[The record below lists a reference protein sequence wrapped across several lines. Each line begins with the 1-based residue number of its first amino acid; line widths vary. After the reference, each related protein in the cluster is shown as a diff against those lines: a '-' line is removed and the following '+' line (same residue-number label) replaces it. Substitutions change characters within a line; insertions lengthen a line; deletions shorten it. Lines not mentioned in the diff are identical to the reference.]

1 MATRHSYA
9 NIDDLRDYLAGTT
22 YSSGWTSDATILRRI
37 VESASS
43 RIDNHVGMQSFG
55 PRTETHHFDIGS
67 GTLRDTPQPLVVSY
81 SPVLIGQKD
90 FYLSAIPLDSWL
102 VSITSVTSYKQTDR
116 SSSETLTEGYNN
128 DYWLEPYNSTPK
140 TRLKLNEDS
149 DKSFH
154 AGQQTLA
161 VAATWGYADDTVNE
175 TTADAIASTTTTSVS
190 VSSASSLGIAQTI
203 LIDSEQLYITG
214 ISGNTLTV
222 ERGVNGTTAATHS
235 GGATLYS
242 YEYNPIVVQA
252 CLDLSKV
259 FFRDR
264 DMGTTMTIG
273 SGAEGV
279 TRSDFDATSIL
290 STLDEFCSVTAYS
303 ETYF

>member
-9 NIDDLRDYLAGTT
+9 SIDDLRDYLAGST
-22 YSSGWTSDATILRRI
+22 YSSGWTSDVTILRRI

-43 RIDNHVGMQSFG
+43 RIDNYVGMQSFG
-55 PRTETHHFDIGS
+55 PRVETHHFDIGS
-67 GTLRDTPQPLVVSY
+67 GTLRDTPQNLVPSY
-81 SPVLIGQKD
+81 SVTTIGIKD

-102 VSITSVTSYKQTDR
+102 ISVTSVTSYKQTDR
-116 SSSETLTEGYNN
+116 TESETLTAGYNA
-128 DYWLEPYNSTPK
+128 DYWLEPYNTTPK

-149 DKSFH
+149 TKSFH

-161 VAATWGYADDTVNE
+161 VAATWGYANDTVSE
-175 TTADAIASTTTTSVS
+175 TTADAIASTTATSAS

-214 ISGNTLTV
+214 VSGNTLTV

-264 DMGTTMTIG
+264 DMGNTLSIG
-273 SGAEGV
+273 SGDAGI
-279 TRSDFDATSIL
+279 TRSDFDAKSVL
-290 STLDEFCSVTAYS
+290 STLDEFRSVTAYS

>member
-9 NIDDLRDYLAGTT
+9 SIDDLRDYLAGTT

-43 RIDNHVGMQSFG
+43 RIDNYVGMQSFG

-67 GTLRDTPQPLVVSY
+67 GTLRDTPQTLVPSY
-81 SPVLIGQKD
+81 STVLIGEKD

-128 DYWLEPYNSTPK
+128 DYWLEPYNSTPT

-161 VAATWGYADDTVNE
+161 VVATWGYADDTVNE
-175 TTADAIASTTTTSVS
+175 TTADAIASTTATSVS

-273 SGAEGV
+273 SGTEGV

-290 STLDEFCSVTAYS
+290 STLDEFRSVTAYS

>member
-43 RIDNHVGMQSFG
+43 RIDNYVGMQSFG

-67 GTLRDTPQPLVVSY
+67 GTLRDTPQPLVPSY

-116 SSSETLTEGYNN
+116 SASETLTEGYNN
-128 DYWLEPYNSTPK
+128 DYWLEPYNTTPK

-175 TTADAIASTTTTSVS
+175 TTADAIASTTATSVS

-242 YEYNPIVVQA
+242 YEYNPSVVQA

-290 STLDEFCSVTAYS
+290 STLDEFRSVTAYS

>member
-290 STLDEFCSVTAYS
+290 STLDEFRSVTAYS

>member
-9 NIDDLRDYLAGTT
+9 SIDDLRDYLAGTT
-22 YSSGWTSDATILRRI
+22 YSSGWTSDTAILRRI

-43 RIDNHVGMQSFG
+43 RIDNYVGMQSFG
-55 PRTETHHFDIGS
+55 PRVETHYFDIGS
-67 GTLRDTPQPLVVSY
+67 GTLRDTPQTLVPTY
-81 SPVLIGQKD
+81 STTLIGGKD

-102 VSITSVTSYKQTDR
+102 VSVTSVTSYKQTER
-116 SSSETLTEGYNN
+116 TESETLTAGYNA
-128 DYWLEPYNSTPK
+128 DYWLEPYNTTPK

-149 DKSFH
+149 TKSFH

-161 VAATWGYADDTVNE
+161 VAATWGYANDTNVE
-175 TTADAIASTTTTSVS
+175 TTADAISSTSATSIS
-190 VSSASSLGIAQTI
+190 VTSASSLSIAQAI
-203 LIDSEQLYITG
+203 LIESEQMYISG

-222 ERGVNGTTAATHS
+222 ERGVNGTTGATHS
-235 GGATLYS
+235 GGVNVSS
-242 YEYNPIVVQA
+242 YEYNAIAVQA

-264 DMGTTMTIG
+264 DMGTTLSIG
-273 SGAEGV
+273 SGDAGI
-279 TRSDFDATSIL
+279 TRSDFDANSVL
-290 STLDEFCSVTAYS
+290 STLDEFRSVTAYS

>member
-9 NIDDLRDYLAGTT
+9 SIDDLRDYLAGTT

-43 RIDNHVGMQSFG
+43 RIDNYVGMQSFG

-67 GTLRDTPQPLVVSY
+67 GTLRDTPQTLVPSY
-81 SPVLIGQKD
+81 STVLIGEKD

-116 SSSETLTEGYNN
+116 STSETLTEGYNN
-128 DYWLEPYNSTPK
+128 DYWLEPYNTTPK

-161 VAATWGYADDTVNE
+161 VAATWGYANDTVSE
-175 TTADAIASTTTTSVS
+175 TTADAIGSTTATSAS

-235 GGATLYS
+235 GGVTLYS

-264 DMGTTMTIG
+264 DMGTTLTIG

-290 STLDEFCSVTAYS
+290 STLDEFRSVTAYS